1 MATPRA
7 ILHVDMD
14 AFYAS
19 VEQREQPALRGQP
32 VLVGGSGPRGVVAA
46 ASYESRVF
54 GVRSAMPM
62 REALARCPAAV
73 CVPPRF
79 ELYRRESARIFAV
92 FRAFSPLVEGL
103 SLDEAFI
110 DVSASRSLFGG
121 ADDIGKAIK
130 LRIRE
135 TTGLA
140 ASVGIGPNK
149 LVAKIASDLDKPDGF
164 CVIDGGNLH
173 AALDPLPVRVL
184 PGIGAR
190 TAERLREH
198 DIVSLADLRRAAP
211 SVLQAV
217 FGRHAGLMCRRAAGE
232 DDRPVVADAERK
244 SLSSEETFDVDLP
257 VGAVLDRELA
267 RLADRT
273 AARLR
278 ASGLVAGRVWVKIRR
293 ADFATFTRQQALSP
307 PCAQTRRIR
316 DAARALLDGWIAAHA
331 GDRLRLLG
339 VGVASLLQAGQADL
353 LSPAGTDAVDGALDR
368 IRARFGD
375 TALGSARALS

>member
-19 VEQREQPALRGQP
+19 VEQREQAALRGQP

-62 REALARCPAAV
+62 REALARCPAAI

-110 DVSASRSLFGG
+110 DVSASRSLFGS
-121 ADDIGKAIK
+121 ADAIGKAIK
-130 LRIRE
+130 RRIRE

-140 ASVGIGPNK
+140 ASVGVGPNK

-164 CVIDGGNLH
+164 CVIDGDNRQ
-173 AALDPLPVRVL
+173 ATLDPLPVRVL

-190 TAERLREH
+190 TADRLRELG
-198 DIVSLADLRRAAP
+198 IVSLADLRRAAP

-244 SLSSEETFDVDLP
+244 SLSSEETFDVDLTG
-257 VGAVLDRELA
+257 GAALDRELA
-267 RLADRT
+267 RLTDHT

-278 ASGLVAGRVWVKIRR
+278 ASGLLAGRVWIKIRR
-293 ADFATFTRQQALSP
+293 ADFTTFTRQRALAP
-307 PCAQTRRIR
+307 PCSQTRRIR
-316 DAARALLDGWIAAHA
+316 EAARALLDGWLCAHA
-331 GDRLRLLG
+331 GARLRLLG
-339 VGVASLLQAGQADL
+339 VGVASLV
-353 LSPAGTDAVDGALDR
+353 PAGEPGLLAPADTDAVDGAVDR
-368 IRARFGD
+368 IRARFGEA
-375 TALGSARALS
+375 ALGSARTLR